1 MYLRPQSG
9 AGLPR
14 LRFLVLLALASFPAC
29 ARGEQAPAGLEE
41 ALEPLLAGSRG
52 PIHYFY
58 APVDLDGQEPPELI
72 VHVAGPMVCGTG
84 GCNTMVFER
93 GEHGLRLV
101 TTISV
106 TRPPI
111 VVAETST
118 HGWRDLVVQVSGGGI
133 VPGHAVR
140 LRYDGSTYPANPTLE
155 SARLEGEVEGEVA
168 IPHFDSFT
176 EGKALRTENRAP

>member
-1 MYLRPQSG
+1 M
-9 AGLPR
+9 PR

-29 ARGEQAPAGLEE
+29 ASGEQTPAGLED
-41 ALEPLLAGSRG
+41 ALESLLAGSPG

-72 VHVAGPMVCGTG
+72 VHVVGPMVCGTG
-84 GCNTMVFER
+84 GCNTMVFKQE
-93 GEHGLRLV
+93 EQGLRLV

-111 VVAETST
+111 VVAESST

-133 VPGHAVR
+133 VAGHSVR
-140 LRYDGSTYPANPTLE
+140 LRYDGRSYPANPTLE
-155 SARLEGEVEGEVA
+155 SARLVREVEGEVEGEVA
-168 IPHFDSFT
+168 IPRFDSFT
-176 EGKALRTENRAP
+176 EGNVLPLEHHAP